1 MSEIQLPLWKD
12 VGLHFEDLEGGGM
25 ARSEAVRKTA
35 EKVEQIYQAASI
47 NCLPLG
53 SSERKVKTLLTLK
66 RNHEMVSKVDSRT
79 GNVKD
84 QGKWRRKKGNNKSK
98 QKLADVA
105 ETIFEVKRGDV
116 PEMER
121 LFYEDQCGTRKMV
134 IGRLDVKETNNRVSL
149 IKKQLAVQQRKEKFE
164 EARKKLREKE
174 EKEKQLL
181 FKKVTWDEVSG
192 EEKADLMQGV
202 EESGDKGEEE
212 GEVRLGKRGQS
223 WSTAGGKRRRFSAE
237 DQQFLG

>member
-1 MSEIQLPLWKD
+1 
-12 VGLHFEDLEGGGM
+12 
-25 ARSEAVRKTA
+25 
-35 EKVEQIYQAASI
+35 
-47 NCLPLG
+47 
-53 SSERKVKTLLTLK
+53 
-66 RNHEMVSKVDSRT
+66 
-79 GNVKD
+79 
-84 QGKWRRKKGNNKSK
+84 
-98 QKLADVA
+98 
-105 ETIFEVKRGDV
+105 
-116 PEMER
+116 MER

-134 IGRLDVKETNNRVSL
+134 IGRLDVKETNNRVPL

-164 EARKKLREKE
+164 EARKKLRENE

>member
-84 QGKWRRKKGNNKSK
+84 QGKWCRKKETTSPSKSLLMLLK
-98 QKLADVA
+98 
-105 ETIFEVKRGDV
+105 
-116 PEMER
+116 P
-121 LFYEDQCGTRKMV
+121 Y
-134 IGRLDVKETNNRVSL
+134 
-149 IKKQLAVQQRKEKFE
+149 
-164 EARKKLREKE
+164 LR
-174 EKEKQLL
+174 
-181 FKKVTWDEVSG
+181 
-192 EEKADLMQGV
+192 
-202 EESGDKGEEE
+202 
-212 GEVRLGKRGQS
+212 
-223 WSTAGGKRRRFSAE
+223 
-237 DQQFLG
+237 